1 MQRPRHRQRHR
12 PRTHPTSD
20 PTSDVSYYL
29 PSDSTTPR
37 SRSSRRQTSLVP
49 QERRRS
55 RWSRCPT
62 RRSGD
67 PAIGIRW
74 PRGLSGQH
82 GHPLVSAHFARLLE
96 FIKAQAAARVWV
108 GVRLLRFPG
117 AKGLGDLPGCNEK
130 GASER
135 RPAMHML
142 SCPDFPRL

>member
-1 MQRPRHRQRHR
+1 MQRQRHRQRHR

-108 GVRLLRFPG
+108 GVRFASQGRRGWAIYPAAMKRAPASAALLCACSAVLICR
-117 AKGLGDLPGCNEK
+117 GL
-130 GASER
+130 S
-135 RPAMHML
+135 
-142 SCPDFPRL
+142 